1 GRVVEAL
8 AAVSI
13 DDTAADGVVVRGHK
27 GKVLSGRSFR
37 VRGGA
42 VMAPDPRLAEA
53 LEAIAPQLRNI
64 PIGGEAVLS
73 SNLAG
78 GSYLLVARRRG
89 AEIAGAELSEE
100 ALSSLIAELAR
111 EIVPATE
118 PVRFELRRIKRE
130 SSEGLMG
137 KLVSGMVEARQSAL
151 EPILA
156 DRVLPQPL
164 QDYRVVAV
172 ALGEDPVAQAS
183 TRNRVVYTVL
193 LVTFYLT
200 LALGVVLTARAL
212 YREAQL
218 SHLKT
223 DFVSLVSHELRTP
236 LTSIR
241 MFIETLLLGRVT
253 DPQQT
258 REVLGVLAKE
268 TERLS
273 ELIDRV
279 LDWSRIESGR
289 KWYERSSVAV
299 ADVVNASLAAFRAQ
313 TLDAKVTLR
322 TELPADLPSLE
333 VDPDAIAGAVLNLLQ
348 NAFKYTGDDKQIAVR
363 ARAARRAVVIEVED
377 NGVGIPPRD
386 RKRIF
391 ERFYRVDNLLTRRTA
406 GSGLG
411 LAIARR
417 IVEAHGGKIHVRS
430 EFGKGSCF
438 SIQLPISHGAEART

>member
-1 GRVVEAL
+1 MRIDRPGTQLIGFRRAFVLLMLLVVLPSAGLSGFGVLAIINERAAVEKRLEVAWSGRLEMIAGRIVEAL
-8 AAVSI
+8 AAISI
-13 DDTAADGVVVRGHK
+13 DDSATNGVVVRGHK
-27 GKVLSGRSFR
+27 GAVLSGRSFR

-42 VMAPDPRLAEA
+42 VMAPDPRLVEA

-64 PIGGEAVLS
+64 PIGADAVLS
-73 SNLAG
+73 SNGGG
-78 GSYLLVARRRG
+78 GSYLFVARRRG
-89 AEIAGAELSEE
+89 AEIAGAELTEE

-289 KWYERSSVAV
+289 
-299 ADVVNASLAAFRAQ
+299 
-313 TLDAKVTLR
+313 
-322 TELPADLPSLE
+322 
-333 VDPDAIAGAVLNLLQ
+333 
-348 NAFKYTGDDKQIAVR
+348 
-363 ARAARRAVVIEVED
+363 
-377 NGVGIPPRD
+377 
-386 RKRIF
+386 
-391 ERFYRVDNLLTRRTA
+391 
-406 GSGLG
+406 
-411 LAIARR
+411 
-417 IVEAHGGKIHVRS
+417 
-430 EFGKGSCF
+430 
-438 SIQLPISHGAEART
+438 